1 MKKSTKCGIQVVQ
14 FSDIMNTCK
23 LSEFMQNNILGKWGT
38 KMGLKTFIGGVHP
51 FEGKELA
58 KDAPIKEILPKGEMV
73 YPLSQHIGAP
83 ASPVVAV
90 GDTVLKGQKIAE
102 AGGFV
107 SAPIYASVSGKVKA
121 IEPRRVAVGDM
132 VNSIVIDNDGQF
144 NEVEYTAVKDVAAL
158 SKQDIINRVK
168 EAGIV
173 GMGGAGFPTHV
184 KLSPKEPDK
193 IEYIIANCAECE
205 PYLTADYR
213 RMLENP
219 EELVAGMKIILRL
232 FDKAKGVFGI
242 ENNKPDCIAKLQ
254 ELTKD
259 DPRLEVVALQTKYP
273 QGGERQLIYA
283 CTGRAI
289 NSKMLPAD
297 AGCIVD
303 NVETIIAVNDAV
315 VNGRPLMKRVA
326 TISGDAITTPGNFL
340 YSMGMSYNEM
350 IEAAGGFKTQPEKL
364 ISGGPMMGF
373 AIFNTNIPM
382 TKTTSSLLCFT
393 KDEVAQYEPINCM
406 NCGRCVD
413 ICPEQL
419 VPSRLAK
426 FGENGL
432 MAEFEA
438 WHGLECIEC
447 GSCTYI
453 CPSRRHVAQ
462 SVKTMKKQ
470 VLAEKRKQ
478 STK

>member
-1 MKKSTKCGIQVVQ
+1 
-14 FSDIMNTCK
+14 
-23 LSEFMQNNILGKWGT
+23 
-38 KMGLKTFIGGVHP
+38 MGLKTFIGGVHP

-58 KDAPIKEILPKGEMV
+58 ENAPIKEILPKGQMV

-83 ASPVVAV
+83 ATPIVAV
-90 GDTVLKGQKIAE
+90 GDAVKKGQKIAE

-107 SAPIYASVSGKVKA
+107 SAPIYASVSGTVKA
-121 IEPRRVAVGDM
+121 IEPRRVAVGDK
-132 VNSIVIDNDGQF
+132 VNSIVIDNDGLF
-144 NEVEYTAVKDVAAL
+144 EEVEYTAVADVTTL
-158 SKQDIINRVK
+158 TKEEIINKVK

-184 KLSPKEPDK
+184 KLSPKEPEK
-193 IEYIIANCAECE
+193 IEYIVANCAECE

-213 RMLENP
+213 RMIENP
-219 EELVAGMKIILRL
+219 EELVAGMKIILQL
-232 FDKAKGVFGI
+232 FDNAKGLFGI
-242 ENNKPDCIAKLQ
+242 ENNKPEAIAKMK
-254 ELTKD
+254 ELVKD
-259 DPRLEVVALQTKYP
+259 EPRMEVVELKTKYP
-273 QGGERQLIYA
+273 QGGERQLIFA

-315 VNGRPLMKRVA
+315 KNGRPLMKRVA
-326 TISGDAITTPGNFL
+326 TISGDAIENPGNFL
-340 YSMGMSYNEM
+340 YSMGMSYTEL
-350 IEAAGGFKTQPEKL
+350 IEAAGGFKGQPEKL

-373 AIFNTNIPM
+373 AIFTEDIPM
-382 TKTTSSLLCFT
+382 TKTTSSLLCFS
-393 KDEVAQYEPINCM
+393 KDEVAKYEPINCM

-413 ICPEQL
+413 ACPEML
-419 VPSRLAK
+419 IPSRLAQ
-426 FGENGL
+426 FGTNGL
-432 MAEFEA
+432 MEDFEA

-447 GSCTYI
+447 GSCTYV

-462 SVKTMKKQ
+462 SIKTMKKQ

-478 STK
+478 SAK